1 MPRIQAGLMGVLA
14 GLTAG
19 VLCSV
24 APMAQ
29 AQGRDTVRCGSQDG
43 RFVRCQVPWRD
54 AEMIRQESDSPCVRG
69 QTWGV
74 DRGGLWVDRGCR
86 GQFVEMGRGGGGWQ
100 GGGGPP
106 NGGWQPGPDWN
117 REIRLQC
124 ESNDKLY
131 HFCQVDVGGHGY
143 ARLLQQ
149 LSGSPCQEGY
159 SWGWNRAG
167 VWVSKG
173 CRGLFSVNRR
183 W

>member
-1 MPRIQAGLMGVLA
+1 MSRMRAGWMGALVGLA
-14 GLTAG
+14 AG
-19 VLCSV
+19 WLVGA
-24 APMAQ
+24 APVAQ
-29 AQGRDTVRCGSQDG
+29 AQGRDSVRCGSQDG

-54 AEMIRQESDSPCVRG
+54 AEMIRQESDSPCIRG

-86 GQFVEMGRGGGGWQ
+86 AQFVEMGRGSGWQ
-100 GGGGPP
+100 GGGG
-106 NGGWQPGPDWN
+106 GGWQPGPGWD

-124 ESNDKLY
+124 ESNNKQY
-131 HFCQVDVGGHGY
+131 QFCQVDVGGHGR

-149 LSGSPCQEGY
+149 LSGSRCEEGY
-159 SWGWNRAG
+159 NWGWNRAG

-173 CRGLFSVNRR
+173 CRGLFSVVRR